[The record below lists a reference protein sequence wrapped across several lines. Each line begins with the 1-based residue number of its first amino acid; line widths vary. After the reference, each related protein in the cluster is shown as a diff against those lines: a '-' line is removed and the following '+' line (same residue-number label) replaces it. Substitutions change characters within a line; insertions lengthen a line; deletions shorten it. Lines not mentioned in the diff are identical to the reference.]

1 MLLQLLT
8 ARGPV
13 AAALFGRGSEQ
24 ARAVYE
30 RGVALCLGRDD
41 QDRAK
46 WFPLYW
52 GWWFTAPDYETQQE
66 RSEILVRDLEGTADP
81 EVRLQSLHCAWA
93 TNFDAGRHAYNLSC
107 VEQGL
112 ALYDE
117 ERARRSRGRYGGHD
131 AKVCALGERALSL
144 WFMGED
150 AASAKSIDAAI
161 RWAEHIDHHDSLF
174 HALDYAVGLKRCRN
188 DPGGVVALADRMA
201 EMAEERAS
209 PGGRAKAM
217 LFRGWARA
225 LTGAVAE
232 GLAEF
237 EAGLALH
244 SQIGTGENVSIY
256 GDMHAEILGLA
267 GRTDEAM
274 QVLDDT
280 IAAST
285 RGGQVF
291 WLPELHRRRA
301 LLRRDAGRN
310 EWEIASDLQR
320 ALALAESQ
328 HAAALAA
335 RARAEIARLD
345 PSQRPPDP

>member
-161 RWAEHIDHHDSLF
+161 RWAEHIDH
-174 HALDYAVGLKRCRN
+174 
-188 DPGGVVALADRMA
+188 PT
-201 EMAEERAS
+201 AS
-209 PGGRAKAM
+209 SMP
-217 LFRGWARA
+217 W
-225 LTGAVAE
+225 T
-232 GLAEF
+232 
-237 EAGLALH
+237 
-244 SQIGTGENVSIY
+244 T
-256 GDMHAEILGLA
+256 
-267 GRTDEAM
+267 
-274 QVLDDT
+274 
-280 IAAST
+280 
-285 RGGQVF
+285 
-291 WLPELHRRRA
+291 
-301 LLRRDAGRN
+301 
-310 EWEIASDLQR
+310 
-320 ALALAESQ
+320 
-328 HAAALAA
+328 
-335 RARAEIARLD
+335 
-345 PSQRPPDP
+345 PSG